1 MNMVFVMVVGA
12 WIQALG
18 GADSPAREAAMDSLV
33 ASGEVTAVADAV
45 FKENWRCR
53 DGLITVLERL
63 AAVDALERI
72 AKEHTKIDAQRL
84 AIRSLG
90 QVRQAK
96 ARAVLLSLLDSEHRD
111 LAVEALGLVGN
122 AADTQAVS
130 QLLQDERADV
140 RRRAALALARL
151 AGPAAVPKLV
161 LLLGDAHHSVRF
173 AVFDVVLNFG
183 QTGALATVKIYDGL
197 SVVGRQQAL
206 RLFGQLHFLPA
217 QAILTEALWAEQWQ
231 IQLAA
236 VRALAVWGD
245 DVWVPTLKKAQ
256 KEVSSSIVKMTI
268 QQTIAAWE

>member
-1 MNMVFVMVVGA
+1 MNMIFVMAVGA

-45 FKENWRCR
+45 FEENWRCR
-53 DGLITVLERL
+53 DGLIAVLERL

-72 AKEHTKIDAQRL
+72 ANEHTKIDAQRL

-90 QVRQAK
+90 QIRQAK
-96 ARAVLLSLLDSEHRD
+96 ARAILLSLLDLEHRD
-111 LAVEALGLVGN
+111 LAVEALGLVGDV
-122 AADTQAVS
+122 ADTQAVS
-130 QLLQDERADV
+130 HLLQDERADV

-151 AGPAAVPKLV
+151 AGQAAVPKLV

-173 AVFDVVLNFG
+173 AVYDAVLAFG
-183 QTGALATVKIYDGL
+183 QTGAQVTAEIYDGL
-197 SVVGRQQAL
+197 SVVGKQQAL
-206 RLFGQLHFLPA
+206 RLFGELRFLPA
-217 QAILTEALWAEQWQ
+217 QVILTEALRGEQWQ

-245 DVWVPTLKKAQ
+245 DVWGPTLKKAQ
-256 KEVSSSIVKMTI
+256 KEVSSPIVKMAI
-268 QQTIAAWE
+268 QQTIAALE